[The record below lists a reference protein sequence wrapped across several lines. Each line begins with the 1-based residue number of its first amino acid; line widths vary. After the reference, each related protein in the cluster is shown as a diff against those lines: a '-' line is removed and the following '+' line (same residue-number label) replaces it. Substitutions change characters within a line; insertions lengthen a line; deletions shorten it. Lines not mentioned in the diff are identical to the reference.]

1 MSASRGSRFHS
12 RDSVILSAIP
22 VFPYGLESVLLARSH
37 QRGFWRATGYR
48 AQVPGAPAPP
58 TSTCMFMPGSSSG
71 VESRRAL
78 LALLVPCLRYHI
90 AFWTV
95 RLRRREPS
103 TFLGNDSSV
112 FSHKS
117 RFSQICVDFIQV
129 FLRCVGVGMDIR
141 LTRVRMVGP
150 SAHTVPG
157 GIAVDT
163 RTSISGR
170 HEIRRACSR

>member
-1 MSASRGSRFHS
+1 MAASGGSRFHS
-12 RDSVILSAIP
+12 RESVIPSAIP
-22 VFPYGLESVLLARSH
+22 VSLYGLEAVLLARSH

-78 LALLVPCLRYHI
+78 LARLVPCLRSHI

-103 TFLGNDSSV
+103 TFRGNDW
-112 FSHKS
+112 
-117 RFSQICVDFIQV
+117 
-129 FLRCVGVGMDIR
+129 
-141 LTRVRMVGP
+141 
-150 SAHTVPG
+150 
-157 GIAVDT
+157 
-163 RTSISGR
+163 
-170 HEIRRACSR
+170 RACLRLRRDQIARTLGQLGYMFPQRSVNAARGASSLSAAKLKIDNRA